1 MPLYEHVFISR
12 QDLSNT
18 QAEGLIEHF
27 STVLADNGGKVV
39 ENEYWGVKTMAYKIN
54 KNRKGH
60 YAFLK
65 SDAPAAAVQEMERLM
80 RLHDDVMRVLTVKVD
95 KHEEGPS
102 TQMQKRDDRGERG
115 DRPDRGER
123 GERPERGFG
132 GDRGDRGGFG
142 GDRGAFEVFGG
153 FDVVESAGDGF
164 GEQGFAVG
172 DHGGFLGIEGEDFAF
187 GAEDLAVDD
196 EFAIHVDH
204 GFDDTGVVAF
214 FFGDGAGHAHHGGV
228 HFGAFGVAHFLAG
241 AIDGGGGAC

>member
-1 MPLYEHVFISR
+1 MQLYEHVFISR

-27 STVLADNGGKVV
+27 TAILADNGGKVV

-95 KHEEGPS
+95 KHDEGPS
-102 TQMQKRDDRGERG
+102 IQMQKRDDRGERG

-123 GERPERGFG
+123 PERGFG
-132 GDRGDRGGFG
+132 GDRGDRGDRGGFG
-142 GDRGAFEVFGG
+142 GDRGGFGG
-153 FDVVESAGDGF
+153 GDRRR
-164 GEQGFAVG
+164 
-172 DHGGFLGIEGEDFAF
+172 
-187 GAEDLAVDD
+187 
-196 EFAIHVDH
+196 
-204 GFDDTGVVAF
+204 
-214 FFGDGAGHAHHGGV
+214 
-228 HFGAFGVAHFLAG
+228 
-241 AIDGGGGAC
+241 